1 VHTYRR
7 AVIIAAPLLLI
18 VFSLTHGLD
27 WFVMHGTHEDE
38 EAFLAYIVQI
48 RSRWLAVH
56 VAGLGLFPLLG
67 LMEWWMLSDAGW
79 VAWIRRAALA
89 VYMVLY
95 TAFDA
100 IAGIGSAVAAEYR
113 QGVPTDQH
121 AAVDG
126 LMSSL
131 LGDAPP
137 IYYLAETANNAWTLG
152 TLATAVALWQKYG
165 WRVALP
171 LAFGGLTMADSH
183 FPPQGAVAGAF
194 LSIAAWQ
201 FIRSSP
207 RP

>member
-1 VHTYRR
+1 MHTYRR

-27 WFVMHGTHEDE
+27 WFVMHGMHEDE

-56 VAGLGLFPLLG
+56 V
-67 LMEWWMLSDAGW
+67 
-79 VAWIRRAALA
+79 
-89 VYMVLY
+89 
-95 TAFDA
+95 
-100 IAGIGSAVAAEYR
+100 AGIGSAVAAEYR

-131 LGDAPP
+131 LGDARP
-137 IYYLAETANNAWTLG
+137 IYYLAETASNAWTLG
-152 TLATAVALWQKYG
+152 TLATAVVLWQKYG

-171 LAFGGLTMADSH
+171 LVLGGLTMADSH

-194 LSIAAWQ
+194 LSVAAWQ
-201 FIRSSP
+201 FLRSSP